1 MNMKVK
7 IKTEFNDRYTGE
19 LHHVGEETVMSLERI
34 NEIMTVGNFI
44 ELVGQETEQPEQGE
58 QSEHAEQ
65 TEPEQTETPDESEDL
80 KNGEQQE
87 EAADPES
94 TVKRSTRRNRK

>member
-7 IKTEFNDRYTGE
+7 IKTEFNDRYTGK

-34 NEIMTVGNFI
+34 NEIMSVGNFI

-58 QSEHAEQ
+58 QSEQSEQ
-65 TEPEQTETPDESEDL
+65 TEPEQTETPDEE
-80 KNGEQQE
+80 EQQE